1 MKNIIWTL
9 IVLTI
14 LSSCATQ
21 KRCNRLHPQ
30 VARVDSVYIETL
42 KEVKIVTPGDTV
54 NVEVPVIDCPDQELY
69 LIENSKLKQ
78 QVRILNGKL
87 ISNTQIKPDT
97 VTKYVTD
104 TVIQYKEV
112 KIPQVIKET
121 PRFWKITGFV
131 GIGAI
136 IIMIALIALKMR
148 SAGSFLKK
156 LIG

>member
-1 MKNIIWTL
+1 MRHLIILLTL
-9 IVLTI
+9 
-14 LSSCATQ
+14 LSSCKGAEW
-21 KRCNRLHPQ
+21 CAENYPQ

-69 LIENSKLKQ
+69 LMENSKLKQ
-78 QVRILNGKL
+78 QVSILNGKL

-121 PRFWKITGFV
+121 PRFWKITGWIGIAFV
-131 GIGAI
+131 LVL
-136 IIMIALIALKMR
+136 IALFALKMR
-148 SAGSFLKK
+148 SSGSFLKK
-156 LIG
+156 LVG